1 SMRLTSESCGE
12 CAVCVRSTTAAQAD
26 FTRNPSAAVEFW
38 SPRFEGDWNR
48 RLPSL
53 TRSRLPLPKR
63 FYRRLV
69 EVRISGRRDDLE
81 ARNISL
87 RIERQSETACPRL
100 SRQRLSG
107 RKRRRRRIEQS
118 R

>member
-1 SMRLTSESCGE
+1 MRLTSESCGNAL
-12 CAVCVRSTTAAQAD
+12 CLSGAQPPPNRISLEIQAQH
-26 FTRNPSAAVEFW
+26 FEFW

-69 EVRISGRRDDLE
+69 EVRISGRRDDLDV
-81 ARNISL
+81 RNISL
-87 RIERQSETACPRL
+87 RIERQSEPACPRL
-100 SRQRLSG
+100 SRQRLAG
-107 RKRRRRRIEQS
+107 RKLRRAPKRV
-118 R
+118 